1 MIFEKLS
8 QRPLF
13 QKIVENSGWQI
24 GDRAVRLGLNFF
36 ITAWIA
42 RYLGPESYGKLSY
55 VIAVVSIFQVF
66 SSLGIEWIILK
77 EFSAGRGSGD
87 SGGQSLADG
96 STQGDLGTAKVV
108 TTIKLKFLSG
118 LLGQA
123 LLLGTLKIIGGESSI
138 AVMATAQS
146 FLLLLGS
153 FDTIDY
159 WFQSR
164 MEVRRVVIIR
174 SLGFFAASALR
185 LFLLLGNYPLETFT
199 LPFLMESVVGN
210 ILIFKLYR
218 EKVGDL
224 GAFLPAFEV
233 VWLKDLLKKLP
244 VLFVTAVMLQM
255 YLRIDQVLLQWLS
268 GSEAVGIFSISVRL
282 SEIFYMVG
290 SAVIASA
297 APALFSAHKLDP
309 PAFRSRMERL
319 FRTLNGVS
327 VGICLFIGLIAE
339 PLVTVVFGEKYAA
352 SVEVLR
358 IYIWC
363 LPPVLQ
369 GGIRNV
375 WLMAEGRTVFALFA
389 ATLGTLISLILNITL
404 IPLYGVKGAAIAAV
418 IAMWTSGIFSS
429 FLQRELKE
437 IASLQLLSFLPWR
450 KV

>member
-1 MIFEKLS
+1 MIFERLS

-13 QKIVENSGWQI
+13 QKIIENSGWQI

-55 VIAVVSIFQVF
+55 VIAFVSIFQVF
-66 SSLGIEWIILK
+66 NSLGIEWILLK
-77 EFSAGRGSGD
+77 EFSAGRQTED
-87 SGGQSLADG
+87 FQ
-96 STQGDLGTAKVV
+96 TAKVV

-123 LLLGTLKIIGGESSI
+123 LLLGTLKIIGGESSVAI
-138 AVMATAQS
+138 MATAQS

-153 FDTIDY
+153 FDTIDC

-185 LFLLLGNYPLETFT
+185 LYLLLGNSPLETFT
-199 LPFLMESVVGN
+199 LPFLMEAVIGN

-218 EKVGDL
+218 NKVPDL
-224 GAFLPAFEV
+224 GKFLRSFEID
-233 VWLKDLLKKLP
+233 WLKGFFTKLP
-244 VLFVTAVMLQM
+244 ILFLTAIMLQM

-268 GSEAVGIFSISVRL
+268 GPEAVGIFSISVRL

-290 SAVIASA
+290 SAVIAAA
-297 APALFSAHKLDP
+297 APSLFSAHKLDP
-309 PAFRSRMERL
+309 KAFRSRIERL
-319 FRTLNGVS
+319 FRTLNVIS
-327 VGICLFIGLIAE
+327 ISICLVIGLIAE
-339 PLVTVVFGEKYAA
+339 PLVSLVFGEKYVGSAQ
-352 SVEVLR
+352 VLQ

-375 WLMAEGRTVFALFA
+375 WLMAEGRTIFALFA
-389 ATLGTLISLILNITL
+389 ATLGTLISLVLNISL
-404 IPLYGVKGAAIAAV
+404 IPVYGVRGAAVAAV
-418 IAMWTSGIFSS
+418 IAMWGSGIFSS
-429 FLQRELKE
+429 FLQRDLKD
-437 IASLQLLSFLPWR
+437 IAYLQLLSFLPWR